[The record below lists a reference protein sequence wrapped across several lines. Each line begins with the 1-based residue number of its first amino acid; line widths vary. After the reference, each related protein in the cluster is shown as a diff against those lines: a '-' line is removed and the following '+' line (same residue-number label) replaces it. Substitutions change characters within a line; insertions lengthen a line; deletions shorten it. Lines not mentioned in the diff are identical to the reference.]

1 MTIQSHCSA
10 EPYNF
15 CADPVIERA
24 HATSVRSNDEC
35 DVRSYEGMVKFV
47 RVPWWYRV
55 VAKIEESPWLE
66 TGSTAKVLYDRV

>member
-1 MTIQSHCSA
+1 
-10 EPYNF
+10 
-15 CADPVIERA
+15 
-24 HATSVRSNDEC
+24 
-35 DVRSYEGMVKFV
+35 MVKFV